1 MIMKKC
7 LACGIAAI
15 LSANVAMA
23 DYNVPGA
30 LLPDATAIGNP
41 NGGTFI
47 EYDLNGAAI
56 PAGTYTGFSVS
67 LDFTGVPYGAAGG
80 WQNEAFIQ
88 FGDSNFAGTVVN
100 HTGGFVAAAGAG
112 GTTAAATL
120 TYDGFF
126 ATDYSG
132 GDPLWF
138 VGIQAYT
145 GYVADW
151 SNISVTLTEGAP
163 PASPLLALSIGTL
176 NGPVDSASGDTA
188 GSSDDLDG
196 GNGLPG
202 GGSWNGG
209 DDVYQLN
216 WGGGAFNADLL
227 FTNANGDIDLFLYDD
242 DFATTELASS
252 ETTTD
257 NENINGTLAAGTY
270 FLVVDGWS
278 GASNAYTLNVTPEP
292 ASLCLLA
299 MGAAVVIRRRR

>member
-1 MIMKKC
+1 MKKC

-23 DYNVPGA
+23 DYNVPGG
-30 LLPDATAIGNP
+30 LLPNATAVGNP

-67 LDFTGVPYGAAGG
+67 IDYDGTPYGALGG
-80 WQNEAFIQ
+80 WSNEAWIQ
-88 FGDSNFAGTVVN
+88 LGDNNFAGTVVN
-100 HTGGFVAAAGAG
+100 HTGGFIASPDGAG
-112 GTTAAATL
+112 DTVAATL

-126 ATDYSG
+126 GTDYSG

-138 VGIQAYT
+138 IGIQAYT

-151 SNISVTLTEGAP
+151 ANISVTLTEGAP
-163 PASPLLALSIGTL
+163 PPSPLLALSIGTL
-176 NGPVDSASGDTA
+176 NGPVDSASGDTS
-188 GSSDDLDG
+188 GSTDDVDG
-196 GNGLPG
+196 GNGVPG

-216 WGGGAFNADLL
+216 WGGGDINIDLL
-227 FTNANGDIDLFLYDD
+227 FTNANGDLDLFLYADD
-242 DFATTELASS
+242 SGATELASS
-252 ETTTD
+252 ETVDD
-257 NENINGTLAAGTY
+257 NEGIVGTLAAGTY
-270 FLVVDGWS
+270 FIVVDGWS
-278 GASNAYTLNVTPEP
+278 GATNSYDLNVTPEP